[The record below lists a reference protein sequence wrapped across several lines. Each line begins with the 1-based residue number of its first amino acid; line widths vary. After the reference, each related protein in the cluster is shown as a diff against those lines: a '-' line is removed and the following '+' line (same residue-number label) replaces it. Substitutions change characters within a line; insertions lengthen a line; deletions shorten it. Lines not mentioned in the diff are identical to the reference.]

1 MVAAIV
7 ALPAACS
14 SHPKPAA
21 TTPQVA
27 SVAQQ
32 QMCTHRGSDSALTHR
47 ASPLDSVQVNVSG
60 YTLKV
65 CYGRPYAKAR
75 LIMGGLVPFGQP
87 WRLGAN
93 EPTRL
98 FLPFAAEVAGV
109 RVEPGV
115 YSLYVVPQQTSWE
128 VHVNKA
134 VDRWGIPINQQV
146 QAQDV
151 GQGTVPVEAL
161 GEPVEQLSLSLVV
174 DNAGTALVV
183 EWEKTRVRIP
193 IRKVG

>member
-1 MVAAIV
+1 MRTMFLVAVAAAV
-7 ALPAACS
+7 PAAL
-14 SHPKPAA
+14 AGQTTQA
-21 TTPQVA
+21 TQA
-27 SVAQQ
+27 
-32 QMCTHRGSDSALTHR
+32 CTHRGTAEAIAR
-47 ASPLDSVQVNVSG
+47 RPSPLDSVQATVSG

-65 CYGRPYAKAR
+65 CYGRPSANAR
-75 LIMGGLVPFGQP
+75 LIMDSLVPFGQP

-109 RVEPGV
+109 RVEPGE
-115 YSLYVVPQQTSWE
+115 YSLYVVPQQASWE
-128 VHVNKA
+128 VHVNRA
-134 VDRWGIPINQQV
+134 VERWGIPIDDKV

-151 GQGTVPVEAL
+151 GKGTVAVETLA
-161 GEPVEQLSLSLVV
+161 EPVEKLTLSLV
-174 DNAGTALVV
+174 AGSPTELVV

>member
-1 MVAAIV
+1 MRTTILVAVAAAI
-7 ALPAACS
+7 PAALAGQTTQ
-14 SHPKPAA
+14 AA
-21 TTPQVA
+21 QA
-27 SVAQQ
+27 
-32 QMCTHRGSDSALTHR
+32 CTHRGTAEAIAQR
-47 ASPLDSVQVNVSG
+47 PSPLDSVQVTTNG

-109 RVEPGV
+109 RVEPGE
-115 YSLYVVPQQTSWE
+115 YSLYVVPQQASWE
-128 VHVNKA
+128 VHVNKS
-134 VDRWGIPINQQV
+134 VERWGIPIDDKV

-151 GQGTVPVEAL
+151 GKGTVAVETLAQ
-161 GEPVEQLSLSLVV
+161 PVEQLALSLVA
-174 DNAGTALVV
+174 DADGTALVV

-193 IRKVG
+193 IRKVS